1 MEARRKIKRR
11 LWGGK
16 SLGFAEELTAVGAKA
31 PMIRTIAR
39 GFAFP
44 EGPRWHEGRLW
55 FADQHGGTVYVLEPD
70 GSIHEHFD
78 VPGGPSGMGWLPNG
92 DLLVVSMDERRLY
105 RRRSDAQLV
114 VHAELAD
121 IHSGQS
127 NDMVVDHLGRAY
139 VGNVGFDYFNGEA
152 PRPTCIAAVADEGM
166 VTVAAD
172 HLHCPNGS
180 VITPDGRTFIVA
192 ETFAF
197 RLTAFDIDEEGRLS
211 NRRIFADLGGYAPD
225 GICLDA
231 EGCVWVA
238 VALANSVMRVRE
250 GGEILTQ
257 IPIEGARP
265 YACML
270 GGMDGRDLFICCAS
284 DHDPAVTV
292 KVRSGRIDVARVD
305 VGSSGARP

>member
-1 MEARRKIKRR
+1 M
-11 LWGGK
+11 
-16 SLGFAEELTAVGAKA
+16 T
-31 PMIRTIAR
+31 RTIAS

-44 EGPRWHEGRLW
+44 EGPRWREGRLW
-55 FADQHGGTVYVLEPD
+55 FADQHGGTVYVLDPD
-70 GSIHEHFD
+70 GNVHEHFA

-105 RRRSDAQLV
+105 RRGSDGQLG
-114 VHAELAD
+114 VHAELAGV
-121 IHSGQS
+121 HSGQS
-127 NDMVVDHLGRAY
+127 NDMVVDHRGWAY
-139 VGNVGFDYFNGEA
+139 AGNVGFDYFSGEA
-152 PRPTCIAAVADEGM
+152 PRPTCIAAVSPDGTVA
-166 VTVAAD
+166 VAAD

-180 VITPDGRTFIVA
+180 VITQDGRTIIVA

-197 RLTAFDIDEEGRLS
+197 RLTAFDFDDEGRLF
-211 NRRIFADLGGYAPD
+211 NRRIFADLSGYSPD

-238 VALANSVMRVRE
+238 VALENSVVRVRE
-250 GGEILTQ
+250 GGQILSQ
-257 IPIEGARP
+257 VPIEGARP

-292 KVRSGRIDVARVD
+292 KAKSGRIDIARVD
-305 VGSSGARP
+305 VGASGGRP

>member
-1 MEARRKIKRR
+1 M
-11 LWGGK
+11 
-16 SLGFAEELTAVGAKA
+16 T
-31 PMIRTIAR
+31 RTIAR

-55 FADQHGGTVYVLEPD
+55 FADQHGGTVYVLDPD
-70 GSIHEHFD
+70 GHVYEHFA
-78 VPGGPSGMGWLPNG
+78 VPGGPSGMGWLPDG
-92 DLLVVSMDERRLY
+92 ALLVVSMDERRLY
-105 RRRSDAQLV
+105 RRGSDGQLV
-114 VHAELAD
+114 MYAELAA

-127 NDMVVDHLGRAY
+127 NDMVVDHRGWAY
-139 VGNVGFDYFNGEA
+139 AGNVGFDYYSGEA
-152 PRPTCIAAVADEGM
+152 PWPTCIAAVAPDGA
-166 VTVAAD
+166 VAVAAD

-180 VITPDGRTFIVA
+180 VITPDCRTFIVA
-192 ETFAF
+192 ETFAS
-197 RLTAFDIDEEGRLS
+197 RLTAFDIDEEGRLF

-238 VALANSVMRVRE
+238 VALANSVIRVRE

-257 IPIEGARP
+257 IPIEAARP

-292 KVRSGRIDVARVD
+292 KVRSGRIDVARVN
-305 VGSSGARP
+305 VGSSGGWP

>member
-1 MEARRKIKRR
+1 
-11 LWGGK
+11 
-16 SLGFAEELTAVGAKA
+16 
-31 PMIRTIAR
+31 MIRTIAS

-55 FADQHGGTVYVLEPD
+55 FADQHGGTVYVLDPD
-70 GSIHEHFD
+70 DNVHEHFA

-105 RRRSDAQLV
+105 RRGSDGRLV
-114 VHAELAD
+114 VHADLAD
-121 IHSGQS
+121 MHSGQS
-127 NDMVVDHLGRAY
+127 NDMVVDHRGWAY
-139 VGNVGFDYFNGEA
+139 AGNVGFDYFSGEA
-152 PRPTCIAAVADEGM
+152 PRPTCIAAVAPDG
-166 VTVAAD
+166 TVEMAAD

-180 VITPDGRTFIVA
+180 VITADGRTFIVA

-211 NRRIFADLGGYAPD
+211 NRRTFADLDGYSPD

-238 VALANSVMRVRE
+238 VALANCVIRVRE

-257 IPIEGARP
+257 IPIEGAQP

-270 GGMDGRDLFICCAS
+270 GGMDGHDLFICCAS
-284 DHDPAVTV
+284 DHDPTVTV
-292 KVRSGRIDVARVD
+292 KIRSGRIDVVRVD
-305 VGSSGARP
+305 VGSSGGRP